1 MAKKKTSAE
10 MAREQSELAKVEGM
24 LGDAFGDLGGL
35 EQSTTE
41 EITAE
46 FEAPV
51 LHETD
56 GEGDEISESI
66 DANDS
71 EQESNDS
78 GAEITDLP
86 AESENPDDVLAV
98 KSPSTPPTS
107 STLRRIAT
115 TPTLTA
121 PVTRT
126 M

>member
-24 LGDAFGDLGGL
+24 LGDAFGGLGGL

-46 FEAPV
+46 FEAPD

-66 DANDS
+66 DATDS
-71 EQESNDS
+71 EHESDDS
-78 GAEITDLP
+78 GTEITDLP
-86 AESENPDDVLAV
+86 AELENPDDVLAV
-98 KSPSTPPTS
+98 E
-107 STLRRIAT
+107 
-115 TPTLTA
+115 
-121 PVTRT
+121 
-126 M
+126 

>member
-46 FEAPV
+46 FEEPV
-51 LHETD
+51 THETE
-56 GEGDEISESI
+56 GEGDQISESTE
-66 DANDS
+66 ANDS
-71 EQESNDS
+71 EQESDDS

-86 AESENPDDVLAV
+86 AESEDPDGVLAV
-98 KSPSTPPTS
+98 ESPSNPHS
-107 STLRRIAT
+107 NVRFHARK
-115 TPTLTA
+115 
-121 PVTRT
+121 
-126 M
+126 